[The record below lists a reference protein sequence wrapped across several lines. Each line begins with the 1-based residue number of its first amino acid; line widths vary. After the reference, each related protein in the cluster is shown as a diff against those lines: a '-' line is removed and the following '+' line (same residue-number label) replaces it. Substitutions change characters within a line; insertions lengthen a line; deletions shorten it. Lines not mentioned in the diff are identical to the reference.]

1 MGIFVFLSMLLIAIN
16 VWLYLEVRVLRRRL
30 DEEEENM
37 EITWTWCDTHAKEHI
52 KLNDRMDELAQAA
65 DERKNRNDLGWLN
78 LTAELDVIRGRL
90 GRIEEGLDLDPD
102 ALGRA
107 EREER
112 LFFDGMS
119 NILNYTYDQ
128 ARKAVTDE

>member
-1 MGIFVFLSMLLIAIN
+1 MVAMLVLVIGLLAVN

-52 KLNDRMDELAQAA
+52 KLEERM
-65 DERKNRNDLGWLN
+65 K
-78 LTAELDVIRGRL
+78 
-90 GRIEEGLDLDPD
+90 RIEEGLDLDPD

-119 NILNYTYDQ
+119 SILNYTYDQ
-128 ARKAVTDE
+128 ARKAGADE

>member
-1 MGIFVFLSMLLIAIN
+1 MVAMLVLVIGLLAVN
-16 VWLYLEVRVLRRRL
+16 VWMYLEVRVLRRRL

-37 EITWTWCDTHAKEHI
+37 EITWTWCDTHDKEHI
-52 KLNDRMDELAQAA
+52 KLE
-65 DERKNRNDLGWLN
+65 ERIK
-78 LTAELDVIRGRL
+78 
-90 GRIEEGLDLDPD
+90 RIEEGLDFDPD